1 MDINGALRE
10 APVGANGMDQQMHCE
25 LVSWEQFYRLVRKL
39 AFAIRAAGYCPQIV
53 VAIGRGG
60 YVPAR
65 VLCDY
70 FDVMDLASVKLE
82 HYRATERQASVQV
95 KYPLAADLTDRRVL
109 VVDDVS
115 DTGETFEA
123 AIEHIFGHS
132 RPASVRTAVLHHKQ
146 VSRFVPDYYAEKV
159 TRWRWIIYPW
169 AVIEDVTALIEKLE
183 PAPRNPDAV
192 AEQLERLYGIR
203 LSREVLGD
211 VLALMNWAKR
221 ARGD

>member
-1 MDINGALRE
+1 MDE
-10 APVGANGMDQQMHCE
+10 QMHCE
-25 LVSWEQFYRLVRKL
+25 LVSWDQFYSLVRKL
-39 AFAIRAAGYCPQIV
+39 AFTIRAAGYRPDVV

-70 FDVMDLASVKLE
+70 FDVMDLASIKLE
-82 HYRATERQASVQV
+82 HYHATERQASVQV

-123 AIEHIFGHS
+123 AIEHVYGHS
-132 RPASVRTAVLHHKQ
+132 RPADVRTAALHHKQ

-169 AVIEDVTALIEKLE
+169 AVVEDVSALVNKLNL
-183 PAPRNPDAV
+183 AQQNPELV
-192 AEQLERLYGIR
+192 AEQLERAYGIR
-203 LSREVLGD
+203 LSREMLGD
-211 VLALMNWAKR
+211 VLALMQTAKDF
-221 ARGD
+221 AGD

>member
-1 MDINGALRE
+1 MDE
-10 APVGANGMDQQMHCE
+10 QMRCE
-25 LVSWEQFYRLVRKL
+25 LVSWNQFYSLVRKL
-39 AFAIRAAGYCPQIV
+39 AFAIRAAGYRPDVV

-70 FDVMDLASVKLE
+70 FDVMDLASIKLE
-82 HYRATERQASVQV
+82 HYHATERQARVQV
-95 KYPLAADLTDRRVL
+95 KYPLVADLTDRRVL

-123 AIEHIFGHS
+123 ALEHVYGHS
-132 RPASVRTAVLHHKQ
+132 RPADVRTAALHHKQ

-169 AVIEDVTALIEKLE
+169 AVVEDVSALVNKLNLVQQ
-183 PAPRNPDAV
+183 NPDLV
-192 AEQLERLYGIR
+192 AEQLERAYGIR
-203 LSREVLGD
+203 LSREMLGD
-211 VLALMNWAKR
+211 VLNLMKTAKHFV
-221 ARGD
+221 GD

>member
-1 MDINGALRE
+1 VDE
-10 APVGANGMDQQMHCE
+10 QMHCE
-25 LVSWEQFYRLVRKL
+25 LVSWDQFYSLVRKL
-39 AFAIRAAGYCPQIV
+39 AFTIRAAGYRPDVI

-70 FDVMDLASVKLE
+70 FDVMDLASIKLE
-82 HYRATERQASVQV
+82 HYHATERQASVQV
-95 KYPLAADLTDRRVL
+95 KYPLAADLTGRRVL

-123 AIEHIFGHS
+123 AIEHIYGHA
-132 RPASVRTAVLHHKQ
+132 RPADVRTAVLHHKQ
-146 VSRFVPDYYAEKV
+146 VSRFEPYYFAEKV

-169 AVIEDVTALIEKLE
+169 AVVEDVSALVNKLDL
-183 PAPRNPDAV
+183 AQRHPDAV
-192 AEQLERLYGIR
+192 AEQLEQAYGIR

-211 VLALMNWAKR
+211 VLALMR
-221 ARGD
+221 TARHFSGD